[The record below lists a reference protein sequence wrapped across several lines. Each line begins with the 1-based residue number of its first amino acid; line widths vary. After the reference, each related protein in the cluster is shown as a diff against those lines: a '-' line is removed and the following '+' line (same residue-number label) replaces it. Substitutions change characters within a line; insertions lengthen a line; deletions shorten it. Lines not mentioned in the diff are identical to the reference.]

1 MSEDNNSI
9 SARLKKFSEKLPAS
23 QDQYYD
29 SPAARLDTIIGGDSH
44 HYIRLRRCKHYYDQL
59 AEAVPIGQGFLTF
72 NDFVREWY
80 GIEMEFDGENVC
92 LDYKILDER
101 KYMVFVL
108 KFSHE
113 S

>member
-1 MSEDNNSI
+1 MDDPIRN
-9 SARLKKFSEKLPAS
+9 RLKKFSEKLPAS
-23 QDQYYD
+23 KDEYYD
-29 SPAARLDTIIGGDSH
+29 SPAARLDTIIGGNSD
-44 HYIRLRRCKHYYDQL
+44 HYIRLRRCKEYYDQL
-59 AEAVPIGQGFLTF
+59 AAAVPIGQGFLTF

-92 LDYKILDER
+92 LDYKIVDEQ
-101 KYMVFVL
+101 KYTIFVL